1 MGGGGKYIAMGDLF
15 TELPAG
21 VCLSTVS
28 ALSCHHGQL
37 TPLEIP
43 EKSSALAT

>member
-1 MGGGGKYIAMGDLF
+1 VGAGDKYIGMGDLF

-21 VCLSTVS
+21 ICLSTVS
-28 ALSCHHGQL
+28 ALSCNHGQL

-43 EKSSALAT
+43 EYSSALAT